1 VRERDNSVPHVV
13 TEILRF
19 CVVVFLAA
27 AGYEV
32 SRGLSPAEQVLGPFD
47 AGNLGLFLGSAF
59 GYVLGGLVARLTFR
73 TVAATESALSGKS
86 AEQLLAGLT
95 GAVLG
100 VLVAG
105 ALAWPML
112 LVGDVKF
119 TGPLFIFVVVTV
131 GSLFYRLGLVRR
143 DGVLAL
149 LGRGTLEGQ
158 RAAAL
163 PRIVDTSVAIDGR
176 VLAVVRAGFLHGRM
190 LVPEPVLGE
199 LQGMADSSDEQRRAK
214 GRRGLD
220 VLESLRA
227 ERGIALE
234 VFPDSAP
241 GVAEVDAKLVQM
253 SLSES
258 AALLTLDTNL
268 ARVASVA
275 GCRVMNLHALAL
287 ALRPPV
293 IAGDSLTVLL
303 TRPGKES
310 GQAVG
315 YLDDGTM
322 VVVERARERLG
333 TDQRVVVSSVLVTVN
348 GRLVF
353 ARPSDDE
360 RADVRN
366 ASESASGSAPGPV
379 PSPATPSALAA
390 IPRPP
395 RVPRQS

>member
-1 VRERDNSVPHVV
+1 MRERDNSVPQVV

-19 CVVVFLAA
+19 CVVVFLAGV
-27 AGYEV
+27 GYEIA
-32 SRGLSPAEQVLGPFD
+32 RGLSPDERVLGPFD
-47 AGNLGLFLGSAF
+47 AGSVGLFLGAAF
-59 GYVLGGLVARLTFR
+59 GYVLGGIVARLTFR
-73 TVAATESALSGKS
+73 TVAATESALSGRS

-95 GAVLG
+95 GSVLG

-105 ALAWPML
+105 ALSWPML
-112 LVGDVKF
+112 LVGDMRF
-119 TGPLFIFVVVTV
+119 TAPLFIFVVVTV
-131 GSLFYRLGLVRR
+131 GSLFYRLGLARR

-149 LGRGTLEGQ
+149 LGRGLVEGS
-158 RAAAL
+158 RPGADAL
-163 PRIVDTSVAIDGR
+163 PRILDTSVAIDGR
-176 VLAVVRAGFLHGRM
+176 ILAVVRAGFLHGRM

-199 LQGMADSSDEQRRAK
+199 LQAMADSSDDQRRAK

-220 VLESLRA
+220 VLESLRS

-234 VFPDSAP
+234 VVPDSAA
-241 GVAEVDAKLVQM
+241 GVTEVDAKLVQL
-253 SLSES
+253 SLSYT

-268 ARVASVA
+268 ARVAAVA
-275 GCRVMNLHALAL
+275 GCQVMNLHTL

-293 IAGDSLTVLL
+293 LAGDTVAVLL
-303 TRPGKES
+303 TRPGKEA

-333 TDQRVVVSSVLVTVN
+333 TEHRVVVSSVLVTVN

-353 ARPSDDE
+353 ARLADE
-360 RADVRN
+360 DRSEHRAPAPAV
-366 ASESASGSAPGPV
+366 AS
-379 PSPATPSALAA
+379 PSALAA